1 MSDLLGTRIS
11 HYRIID
17 FLSKGGMGEVY
28 VGFDEKLNR
37 RVVMKSIRAEH
48 RLIAEA
54 KTRFLREAR
63 ILSRLANPN
72 ICQIFDYIEGDT
84 ADFLVLELIP
94 GRSLA
99 EVMGAGMEYR
109 EKLRIAR
116 QIAGV
121 LVATHAQGIIH
132 RDLKPDNIMLTDN
145 GQVKVLDFGLS
156 SSQKDEITMKLIAS
170 ASGKFRSVRSM
181 GGGAEPGRDAGQAGP
196 SREVNKLTEA
206 GMVMGTL
213 QYMSPEQARGGEA
226 TTASDLYSFGLVL
239 QELFTGQPAYDRVED
254 FEALQKLVITG
265 KTHII
270 EGIDASLAALIERLK
285 SMAPAVRP
293 TAVDVAERLAWIHDK
308 PARRRKKI
316 LLAAGIA
323 ALVVFAAAMAV
334 QTRRAV
340 RAEKSAEAE
349 AATATQ
355 VSSFL
360 ADLFQVSDPNEG
372 KGGTITLREILDE
385 GARKIDAE
393 LSGQPLIQARLMDTM
408 GNVYINLGLFKEAEV
423 LLEKALQARESR
435 LSRKHPDVATSLN
448 SLALLYKNQGRY
460 AQAEPLYRRSL
471 GIREKVLGG
480 GHELVAE
487 SLNNLA
493 VLYQLQGR
501 YAQAEPVYKRALEI
515 RENLLGPEHDDV
527 ATSLN
532 NLARLYYAQG
542 FYDRAEP
549 LFKRALAIFEK
560 ALGSDH
566 PDLAIALNNLAA
578 LYYQQ
583 KKYGAA
589 ELLFKRSLAIKEKA
603 LGPDHPDLASA
614 LNNLAML
621 SRKQGKYAAA
631 EPLYRRSLSI
641 REKALGADHPEVA
654 KILNNLGDF
663 YREQGK
669 YAEAAALIRRSIAI
683 REKALG
689 PDHLDVAESLQNYAV
704 LHKVQGEYATAE
716 TLHRRCLS
724 IRTKALGDGHPDVA
738 NSLYGLACIRALRGN
753 RAQAIALLRRALPA
767 GGDMPWM
774 RAIGEDRDLASLH
787 GDPEF
792 VRIVAEVRRRA
803 GKQ

>member
-99 EVMGAGMEYR
+99 EVTTAGMEFGQ
-109 EKLRIAR
+109 KLSIAR

-132 RDLKPDNIMLTDN
+132 RDLKPDNIMLTDH

-156 SSQKDEITMKLIAS
+156 RSQKDEITMKLIAS
-170 ASGKFRSVRSM
+170 GSGKFRSLSPA
-181 GGGAEPGRDAGQAGP
+181 GDGAEAGRAAPPRDA
-196 SREVNKLTEA
+196 NKLTEA

-226 TTASDLYSFGLVL
+226 TIASDLYSFGLIL
-239 QELFTGQPAYDRVED
+239 QELFTGQPAYERVDD
-254 FEALQKLVITG
+254 FEAMQKLVITG
-265 KTHII
+265 KTRAI
-270 EGIDASLAALIERLK
+270 EGVDASLAALIERLK
-285 SMAPAVRP
+285 SMAPAARP
-293 TAVDVAERLAWIHDK
+293 TAVDVAERLEWIHAK
-308 PARRRKKI
+308 PARRRRKI
-316 LLAAGIA
+316 LLAAGVA
-323 ALVVFAAAMAV
+323 ALAVFAAAMAV

-340 RAEKSAEAE
+340 RAERSAEAE
-349 AATATQ
+349 AATAMQ

-372 KGGTITLREILDE
+372 KGGNITVREILDE
-385 GARKIDAE
+385 GARRIDAE

-408 GNVYINLGLFKEAEV
+408 GNVYINLGLFKEAEE
-423 LLEKALQARESR
+423 LLGKALRARESR
-435 LSRKHPDVATSLN
+435 LAREHPDLATSLN

-460 AQAEPLYRRSL
+460 PEAEPLYERSL
-471 GIREKVLGG
+471 ALREKILGG
-480 GHELVAE
+480 NHELVAE

-501 YAQAEPVYKRALEI
+501 YAQAEPVFQRALEI
-515 RENLLGPEHDDV
+515 RENLFGPEHDDV

-542 FYDRAEP
+542 FHDRAEP
-549 LFKRALAIFEK
+549 LFQRALAIYEK
-560 ALGSDH
+560 VLGGDH

-578 LYYQQ
+578 VYYRQ

-589 ELLFKRSLAIKEKA
+589 ELLFKRSLAIKEA
-603 LGPDHPDLASA
+603 TLGPEHPDLASA

-621 SRKQGKYAAA
+621 SRKQGKSAAA
-631 EPLYRRSLSI
+631 EPLYRRSLAI
-641 REKALGADHPEVA
+641 REKALGGDHPEVA
-654 KILNNLGDF
+654 KILSNLGDF
-663 YREQGK
+663 YREQGQ
-669 YAEAAALIRRSIAI
+669 YAEAAALIGRSIAI

-689 PDHLDVAESLQNYAV
+689 PDHLDVAESLHNLAL
-704 LHKVQGEYATAE
+704 LHKVQAEYAAAE
-716 TLHRRCLS
+716 AIHRRCLTM
-724 IRTKALGDGHPDVA
+724 RTKALGAGHPEVA
-738 NSLYGLACIRALRGN
+738 ISLYGLACIRALRGD
-753 RAQAIALLRRALPA
+753 RAQALALLKRALPA

-774 RAIGEDRDLASLH
+774 RAIGEERDLLSLH

-792 VRIVAEVRRRA
+792 ARIVSEVRRRVPE
-803 GKQ
+803 K